1 MGCHARWVA
10 IHMYIV
16 RERDGVHGR
25 NTIREREDGYYVR

>member
-25 NTIREREDGYYVR
+25 IQFREKRMDIM